1 MPTMALI
8 RPCRTTTSG
17 SAPARR
23 STSRVGR
30 VANLRVDDGVTEVA
44 RAGPGLLRRQRELVA
59 LPVRERRGFSSLFT
73 DKERFADL
81 DANTTALGEYLV
93 NRPDL
98 YEVTAT
104 KSKGWLSTGTEYSVS
119 FAELVI
125 E

>member
-1 MPTMALI
+1 M
-8 RPCRTTTSG
+8 
-17 SAPARR
+17 
-23 STSRVGR
+23 
-30 VANLRVDDGVTEVA
+30 NLRKLLVRNLAPYRKILGLVVVLQMVQTF
-44 RAGPGLLRRQRELVA
+44 AGL
-59 LPVRERRGFSSLFT
+59 T

-81 DANTTALGEYLV
+81 DAHTTALGEYLV

-119 FAELVI
+119 FEELVI